1 MTQPSE
7 TPVMR
12 QYSLIKAEYPDA
24 ILFFQMGD
32 FYEMFMEDAVV
43 ASQALE
49 LTLTSRDKKKEN
61 AIPMC
66 GIPLHSVS
74 GYLRKL
80 LDQGFKV
87 AICDQVED
95 PRMARGIVKRAVTQV
110 VTPGVVLDTEHL
122 TAKDNNYLTV
132 ICAEGRGKRKSQK
145 ANDKRRMGVAALD
158 LSTCELRLSECE
170 GDQAVADELSRLA
183 PKEVLYAPEVAELA
197 RTLGQGSELS
207 FQPGAESIFADAAAD
222 KSLVTSHCD
231 DEILRDSIAELP
243 QGLRAAAAALRYAA
257 AAQPG
262 HELPRC
268 RVLPYEASQ
277 YLQLDETSLR
287 NLEVFY
293 SLMERS
299 RKGSLLATL
308 DRTQTA
314 MGGRALRQMLA
325 TPLLSVADI
334 RRRQDAV
341 EALFETPAL
350 REELRTDLRSIYDLE
365 RLTTRTLMEAVTPR
379 ELARLGRSLA
389 ALPKLAGLLAKASA
403 SSLSGALPDLL
414 RWPADDLSDV
424 AQTILDAL
432 VEDPPPTTR
441 DGGVFS
447 RGHDSDLDE
456 VIDLC
461 EGGKSAILGVETRE
475 RERTGINTLKIRY
488 NKVFGYFIEITKSKL
503 KDVPEEYQRKQ
514 TLVNAERF
522 ITEELSQYED
532 KVLGAQERRSAMEAN
547 LFAEL
552 RAKVAEHAERLRNV
566 AQRVAQLDV
575 FCCLAEVAQANDHV
589 RPVVDDSK
597 VLSLVDARH
606 PVVEAALAA
615 GQFVPN
621 DVELSQDE
629 NRMIVLTGPNMS
641 GKSTVMRQV
650 CLISLMAQMG
660 AFVPCRRA
668 RIGLVDRI
676 FTRVGAS
683 DNLARGESTFMVEM
697 RETAAILRH
706 ATSRSL
712 VVLDEIGRGTATYDG
727 ISIAWSVAE
736 ALHDKIQARC
746 MFATHYHELCLL
758 AEVKPHVVN
767 FNVAIQE
774 WKGKVIFLHKLAAG
788 GSDRS
793 YGIEV
798 AKLAGLDPTVV
809 RRARRVL
816 LAMEEGAEVE
826 GVPLGGR
833 RIDAMPQLSLF
844 QKAKATPAERELT
857 PVEATLSELDLES
870 MTPLEALN
878 ALAELVT
885 MVAEP
890 STKN

>member
-1 MTQPSE
+1 MAQPSE

-12 QYSLIKAEYPDA
+12 QYLQIKGQYPDA

-32 FYEMFMEDAVV
+32 FYEMFFDDAVV
-43 ASQALE
+43 ASRALE
-49 LTLTSRDKKKEN
+49 LTLTSRDKNKEN

-66 GIPLHSVS
+66 GIPIHAGS
-74 GYLRKL
+74 GYLRRL

-95 PRMARGIVKRAVTQV
+95 PRLAKGIVKREVTQV

-122 TAKDNNYLTV
+122 DAKDNNYLV
-132 ICAEGRGKRKSQK
+132 VLCGEGRGSSNHKAAQRK
-145 ANDKRRMGVAALD
+145 MGVAALD
-158 LSTCELRLSECE
+158 LSTCELRLTECE
-170 GDQAVADELSRLA
+170 GDQAVADELSRLS
-183 PKEVLYAPEVAELA
+183 PKEVLYGAEMA
-197 RTLGQGSELS
+197 KFVKTMGQGSELE
-207 FQPGAESIFADAAAD
+207 FQVGAATIFSDLDADRKLLAG
-222 KSLVTSHCD
+222 HCD
-231 DEILRDSIAELP
+231 DTLVGQTIAELP
-243 QGLRAAAAALRYAA
+243 QGVRAAAAALRYAG

-262 HELPRC
+262 HELPQC
-268 RVLPYEASQ
+268 RVLPYQASE

-287 NLEVFY
+287 NLEIFY
-293 SLMERS
+293 SLMERT

-308 DRTQTA
+308 DRTHTA

-350 REELRTDLRSIYDLE
+350 REALREELKSIYDLE
-365 RLTTRTLMEAVTPR
+365 RLTTRTLMDAVTPR

-389 ALPKLAGLLAKASA
+389 SLPKLARMLSSASA
-403 SSLSGALPDLL
+403 SSLSGALPELL
-414 RWPADDLSDV
+414 RWPADDLADV
-424 AQTILDAL
+424 AKAILDAM
-432 VEDPPPTTR
+432 VEDPPITTR
-441 DGGVFS
+441 DGGVFR
-447 RGHDSDLDE
+447 RGHDPELDQ

-461 EGGKSAILGVETRE
+461 EGGKSAILAVESRE
-475 RERTGINTLKIRY
+475 RERTGISTLKVRY
-488 NKVFGYFIEITKSKL
+488 NKVFGYFIEVTKSKL

-522 ITEELSQYED
+522 ITEELAQYED
-532 KVLGAQERRSAMEAN
+532 KVLGAQERRSTLEGA
-547 LFAEL
+547 LFAQL
-552 RAKVAEHAERLRNV
+552 RTAVAEHGERLRAV
-566 AQRVAQLDV
+566 AQRVARLDV
-575 FCCLAEVAQANDHV
+575 FCSLAEVAQANDHV

-629 NRMIVLTGPNMS
+629 SRMIVLTGPNMS

-650 CLISLMAQMG
+650 CLITLMAQMG

-758 AEVKPHVVN
+758 AEVKSHVVN

-774 WKGKVIFLHKLAAG
+774 WQGKVIFLHKLAAG

-798 AKLAGLDPTVV
+798 AKLAGLDPAVV

-833 RIDAMPQLSLF
+833 RIDATPQLSLF
-844 QKAKATPAERELT
+844 KRAKQSNVEPQRTPIEERLED
-857 PVEATLSELDLES
+857 LDLES
-870 MTPLEALN
+870 MTPLDALN
-878 ALAELVT
+878 TLADLVGMLDDPT
-885 MVAEP
+885 A
-890 STKN
+890 KN